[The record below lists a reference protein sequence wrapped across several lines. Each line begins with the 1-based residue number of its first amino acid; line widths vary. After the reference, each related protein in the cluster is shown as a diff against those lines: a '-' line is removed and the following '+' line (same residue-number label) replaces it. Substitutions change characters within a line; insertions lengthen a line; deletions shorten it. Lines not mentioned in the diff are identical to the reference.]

1 MKRKEIIHLLLIVV
15 AMMMFTACAS
25 SRRVVSDNHQEVK
38 DSVRTEQTDSVHKQ
52 VAASDSAAR
61 KLIEDKQVTATSSES
76 GEYEETI
83 QEHIT
88 ETTDSSGNRQKTTQ
102 RTTHR
107 KGSHSNQSSYDERL
121 RMQQQ
126 EINRM
131 QKIIDSLSVRTR
143 SDVGT
148 HWEATDSL
156 SDTQEKNTEETRKA
170 TWQQTARKNAFALF
184 LILVMVLLFTTIK
197 KHTDNGQGQKEQK

>member
-1 MKRKEIIHLLLIVV
+1 MKRKEIIHLLLIAV

-25 SRRVVSDNHQEVK
+25 SRRVVSDNHQETK
-38 DSVRTEQTDSVHKQ
+38 DSVKTEQQDSVHKQ
-52 VAASDSAAR
+52 VAVSDSAAR
-61 KLIEDKQVTATSSES
+61 KLIEDKQITATSSES

-156 SDTQEKNTEETRKA
+156 SDTPEKNTREVRKA
-170 TWQQTARKNAFALF
+170 TWQETARKNSFALF
-184 LILVMVLLFTTIK
+184 LILVIVLLLATIK
-197 KHTDNGQGQKEQK
+197 KHTDNGQGKKEQK

>member
-1 MKRKEIIHLLLIVV
+1 MKRKEIIHLLLIAV
-15 AMMMFTACAS
+15 AMMMLAACTT

-38 DSVRTEQTDSVHKQ
+38 DSVHKQ

-61 KLIEDKQVTATSSES
+61 KLIEDKQTTVTSSES
-76 GEYEETI
+76 GEYEENI

-88 ETTDSSGNRQKTTQ
+88 ETTDSSGNRQKTIN

-126 EINRM
+126 EINQM
-131 QKIIDSLSVRTR
+131 QKTIDSLSVRTR
-143 SDVGT
+143 SNVST
-148 HWEATDSL
+148 HWEAIDSL
-156 SDTQEKNTEETRKA
+156 SDTPEKNTREARKA
-170 TWQQTARKNAFALF
+170 TWQETARKNAFALF
-184 LILVMVLLFTTIK
+184 LILVVVLLLTTLK
-197 KHTDNGQGQKEQK
+197 KHDDHGQGKKEQK

>member
-1 MKRKEIIHLLLIVV
+1 MKKKGIIRLLLIAV
-15 AMMMFTACAS
+15 AMMMLAACAS
-25 SRRVVSDNHQEVK
+25 SRRVVSDNHQETK
-38 DSVRTEQTDSVHKQ
+38 DSVKTEQQDSVHKQ
-52 VAASDSAAR
+52 VAVSDSADR
-61 KLIEDKQVTATSSES
+61 KIIEDKQTSATSSES

-88 ETTDSSGNRQKTTQ
+88 EITDSFGNRQMTTN

-107 KGSHSNQSSYDERL
+107 RGIHNNQSSYEERL
-121 RMQQQ
+121 QIQQQ

-131 QKIIDSLSVRTR
+131 QKTIDCLSVRTS

-156 SDTQEKNTEETRKA
+156 SDTPEKNTREARKT
-170 TWQQTARKNAFALF
+170 TWQETAKKNAFALF
-184 LILVMVLLFTTIK
+184 LVLVIVLLLSRIQ
-197 KHTDNGQGQKEQK
+197 KHTDNGKGKKEQK

>member
-1 MKRKEIIHLLLIVV
+1 MKKKEIIHLLLIAV
-15 AMMMFTACAS
+15 AMMMLAACTT
-25 SRRVVSDNHQEVK
+25 SRRVVSDNHQETK

-61 KLIEDKQVTATSSES
+61 KLIEDKQTTVTSSES

-83 QEHIT
+83 QEHII
-88 ETTDSSGNRQKTTQ
+88 ESTDSFGNKQKTTN

-107 KGSHSNQSSYDERL
+107 RGSYNNQSSYDERL
-121 RMQQQ
+121 QRQQQ

-131 QKIIDSLSVRTR
+131 QKTIDSLSVRTR

-148 HWEATDSL
+148 HWAATDSL

-170 TWQQTARKNAFALF
+170 TWQETARKNAFALF
-184 LILVMVLLFTTIK
+184 LILVLVLLFTTIK
-197 KHTDNGQGQKEQK
+197 KHTDNGQGKKE

>member
-1 MKRKEIIHLLLIVV
+1 MKRKEIIHLLLIAV

-25 SRRVVSDNHQEVK
+25 SRRVVSDYRQEVK
-38 DSVRTEQTDSVHKQ
+38 DSVRTELQDSVHKQ

-61 KLIEDKQVTATSSES
+61 KLIEDKQTTVTSSES

-88 ETTDSSGNRQKTTQ
+88 ETTDSSGNRQKTIN

-131 QKIIDSLSVRTR
+131 QKTIDSLSVRTR

-156 SDTQEKNTEETRKA
+156 SDTQEKNTTETRKA
-170 TWQQTARKNAFALF
+170 AWQKKARQNSFALF
-184 LILVMVLLFTTIK
+184 LILVIVLLLATIK
-197 KHTDNGQGQKEQK
+197 KHTDNGQGKKEQK

>member
-1 MKRKEIIHLLLIVV
+1 MKRKEIIHLLLIAV
-15 AMMMFTACAS
+15 AMMMLAACTT

-61 KLIEDKQVTATSSES
+61 KLIEDKQITATSSES

-83 QEHIT
+83 QEHII
-88 ETTDSSGNRQKTTQ
+88 ESTDSSGNRQKTTN

-107 KGSHSNQSSYDERL
+107 KGSHNNQSSYEERL
-121 RMQQQ
+121 LRQQQ
-126 EINRM
+126 EIAQM
-131 QKIIDSLSVRTR
+131 QKTIDSLSVRTR

-156 SDTQEKNTEETRKA
+156 SDTPEKNTREVRKA
-170 TWQQTARKNAFALF
+170 TWQETARKNSFTLF
-184 LILVMVLLFTTIK
+184 LVLVIVLLLTTIK
-197 KHTDNGQGQKEQK
+197 KHTDNGQGQKK

>member
-1 MKRKEIIHLLLIVV
+1 MKRKEIIHLLLIAV

-25 SRRVVSDNHQEVK
+25 SRRVVSDYRQEVK
-38 DSVRTEQTDSVHKQ
+38 DSVKTELQDSVHKQ

-61 KLIEDKQVTATSSES
+61 KLIEDKQTTATSSES

-88 ETTDSSGNRQKTTQ
+88 ETTDSSGNRQKTIN

-156 SDTQEKNTEETRKA
+156 SDTPEKNTREVRKA
-170 TWQQTARKNAFALF
+170 TWQETARKNSFALF
-184 LILVMVLLFTTIK
+184 LILVIVLLLATIK
-197 KHTDNGQGQKEQK
+197 KHTDNGQGKKEQK

>member
-1 MKRKEIIHLLLIVV
+1 MKKKEIIHLLLIAV
-15 AMMMFTACAS
+15 AMMMLAACTT

-61 KLIEDKQVTATSSES
+61 KLIEDKQITATSSES

-131 QKIIDSLSVRTR
+131 QKTIDSLSVRTR

-156 SDTQEKNTEETRKA
+156 SDTPKKNTREARKA
-170 TWQQTARKNAFALF
+170 TWQETARKNSFALF
-184 LILVMVLLFTTIK
+184 LVLVIVLLLTTIK
-197 KHTDNGQGQKEQK
+197 KHTDNGQGQKK

>member
-1 MKRKEIIHLLLIVV
+1 MKRKEIIHLLLIAV
-15 AMMMFTACAS
+15 AMMMLAACTT

-61 KLIEDKQVTATSSES
+61 KFIEDKQITATSSES
-76 GEYEETI
+76 GEYEENI

-88 ETTDSSGNRQKTTQ
+88 ETTDSSGNRQKTTN

-126 EINRM
+126 EINQM
-131 QKIIDSLSVRTR
+131 QKTIDSLSVRTR
-143 SDVGT
+143 SNVST

-156 SDTQEKNTEETRKA
+156 SDTPEKNTTETRKA
-170 TWQQTARKNAFALF
+170 AWQKKARQNSFALF
-184 LILVMVLLFTTIK
+184 LILVIVLLLATLK
-197 KHTDNGQGQKEQK
+197 KHTDNGQGQKK

>member
-1 MKRKEIIHLLLIVV
+1 MKRKEIIHLLLIAV

-25 SRRVVSDNHQEVK
+25 SRRVVSDNHQETK
-38 DSVRTEQTDSVHKQ
+38 DSVKTELQDSVHKQ

-61 KLIEDKQVTATSSES
+61 KLIEDKQTTATSSES

-88 ETTDSSGNRQKTTQ
+88 ETTDSSGNKQKSTH

-107 KGSHSNQSSYDERL
+107 KGSYNNQSSYDERL
-121 RMQQQ
+121 QMQQQ
-126 EINRM
+126 KINQM
-131 QKIIDSLSVRTR
+131 QKTIDSLSVSSRN
-143 SDVGT
+143 DVGT

-156 SDTQEKNTEETRKA
+156 SDTQEKNTADARKA
-170 TWQQTARKNAFALF
+170 TWIQKARKNVLAMF
-184 LILVMVLLFTTIK
+184 LLIVIVLVLTAIK
-197 KHTDNGQGQKEQK
+197 KHTDNGEGKI